1 MNRKEAIE
9 GVTEESRDERRLL
22 TEAMNKRCSNCKMFD
37 GGECP
42 NQLMVIETCA
52 QEELTRLRATRGMSM
67 GAGAKPPSRPRRK
80 LKPQATKGE
89 EDEFLERVKAK
100 VKEKFDY
107 KPSESVPKPKP
118 DSREAD
124 HVSILVESIEM
135 IQEGDP
141 GISGS
146 FVVGRPP
153 LPLPM
158 VVKGAFI
165 ATGEDARR
173 ISEWLSSGAIPCQWL
188 VKPEETP
195 DG

>member
-1 MNRKEAIE
+1 
-9 GVTEESRDERRLL
+9 
-22 TEAMNKRCSNCKMFD
+22 
-37 GGECP
+37 
-42 NQLMVIETCA
+42 
-52 QEELTRLRATRGMSM
+52 M
-67 GAGAKPPSRPRRK
+67 GAGAKPASQPKRK
-80 LKPQATKGE
+80 PKPWVTTSKVE

-107 KPSESVPKPKP
+107 KPSESVPKP

-135 IQEGDP
+135 IQEEDP

-146 FVVGRPP
+146 FAVGHPP
-153 LPLPM
+153 LLLPM